1 MGKLVEGDDGLEV
14 EEVGRWA
21 KSKIDSLCRYIDISR
36 AVRAKWLGPGKGGA
50 TYVELFC
57 GPGRSK
63 IKWTGEFIDGSCV
76 AAWKASVAS
85 GSPFTE
91 VCVAD
96 ADDYRRSLAVQR
108 LKAAGAPVFGI
119 DGDATTASRKIRELL
134 KQRSLHFVFIDPYNL
149 GAFDFSVIE
158 TFAGLRYIDTLVHI
172 SKMDLQRDTGMNIA
186 AQRSAFDHF
195 APEWRSAVNVNQ
207 KHAAVRRE
215 VFEFWRKKV
224 EALGISASTA
234 MQLITGD
241 QGQHLYWLT
250 LVARH
255 DLAHRFWKVAS
266 NSSGQRGLFD

>member
-1 MGKLVEGDDGLEV
+1 M
-14 EEVGRWA
+14 
-21 KSKIDSLCRYIDISR
+21 
-36 AVRAKWLGPGKGGA
+36 
-50 TYVELFC
+50 
-57 GPGRSK
+57 
-63 IKWTGEFIDGSCV
+63 
-76 AAWKASVAS
+76 AS